1 MNINKILKDL
11 KKEEDSNANI
21 DNISEEDLL
30 SHLKAEIKEGK
41 EDLKNGNF
49 ITHEE
54 MLLELKRK
62 KLI

>member
-1 MNINKILKDL
+1 MKGSKKI
-11 KKEEDSNANI
+11 EDSNSNI
-21 DNISEEDLL
+21 HFEQDFVSR
-30 SHLKAEIKEGK
+30 LKAEIEQAKE
-41 EDLKNGNF
+41 ELRNGNF

>member
-1 MNINKILKDL
+1 MKDS
-11 KKEEDSNANI
+11 KKLEDSNTNI
-21 DNISEEDLL
+21 ITNSEEDFL
-30 SHLKAEIKEGK
+30 SHLKAEIEQGK
-41 EDLKNGNF
+41 EDLRNGNF

>member
-1 MNINKILKDL
+1 MKDL
-11 KKEEDSNANI
+11 RKEEDSNPNI
-21 DNISEEDLL
+21 DNTSEENFL
-30 SHLKAEIKEGK
+30 SHLKAEIKQGK

-62 KLI
+62 KII

>member
-1 MNINKILKDL
+1 MKDL
-11 KKEEDSNANI
+11 RKEEDFNPNI
-21 DNISEEDLL
+21 DNTSEEDFL
-30 SHLKAEIKEGK
+30 SHLKAEIKRGK

-62 KLI
+62 KII

>member
-1 MNINKILKDL
+1 MKDSKKLEDIHKNIITT
-11 KKEEDSNANI
+11 
-21 DNISEEDLL
+21 SEEDFL
-30 SHLKAEIKEGK
+30 SHLKAEIEKGK
-41 EDLKNGNF
+41 EELRNGNF

>member
-1 MNINKILKDL
+1 MKDL
-11 KKEEDSNANI
+11 KRTKDSNANTDI
-21 DNISEEDLL
+21 VSEEDFLA
-30 SHLKAEIKEGK
+30 HIKEEIRKGK

-62 KLI
+62 KII